1 MERFCSDLGIEPT
14 DPIMLMIAWQMRC
27 ETMCVFT
34 RAEWNRGCD
43 SMGCDSIDALKAVF
57 PQLKQMLEDDDAFRD
72 YYQFCFKFA
81 MEPGF
86 GVRTLPTE
94 VAKQMWALTLEG
106 RFGHLS
112 EWNDFLDEKVCMRAS
127 ALAAAC
133 NKPCHARMGRTTL
146 THLTP
151 LASLSLY
158 TQGVKAVTKDV
169 WDMLLTFSNDVDDD
183 MSNFDEDGAW
193 PVMIDE
199 FVEHYR
205 EKNGLAPSQE
215 E

>member
-1 MERFCSDLGIEPT
+1 
-14 DPIMLMIAWQMRC
+14 MR
-27 ETMCVFT
+27 
-34 RAEWNRGCD
+34 
-43 SMGCDSIDALKAVF
+43 
-57 PQLKQMLEDDDAFRD
+57 
-72 YYQFCFKFA
+72 
-81 MEPGF
+81 
-86 GVRTLPTE
+86 
-94 VAKQMWALTLEG
+94 
-106 RFGHLS
+106 
-112 EWNDFLDEKVCMRAS
+112 
-127 ALAAAC
+127 
-133 NKPCHARMGRTTL
+133 RTTL

-215 E
+215 